1 MTYPHD
7 SGGGFN
13 MYDYRRGESILGAFV
28 LGGLV
33 GAALG
38 LLFSPRSGRENREY
52 IAAKANEYWGEGKE
66 FYETNRAKVV
76 EETEEIRAKI
86 DAARDRLKDQV
97 ETVSQQAKDKVH
109 EITPQAKDAVYKAG
123 STVKSGV
130 ETAEVKAQG
139 VIDKLAE
146 KTAPAVAP
154 VEAAA
159 EAPLTE

>member
-1 MTYPHD
+1 
-7 SGGGFN
+7 

-86 DAARDRLKDQV
+86 DAARDRLKEQV
-97 ETVSQQAKDKVH
+97 ETVSQQAKDRVA
-109 EITPQAKDAVYKAG
+109 EIAPQAKDAVSKAG
-123 STVKSGV
+123 ASVRSGV
-130 ETAEVKAQG
+130 DTAEIKAQG
-139 VIDKLAE
+139 VLDKLAE
-146 KTAPAVAP
+146 KTAPVIVP
-154 VEAAA
+154 VEASAV
-159 EAPLTE
+159 APLTE

>member
-1 MTYPHD
+1 
-7 SGGGFN
+7 

-38 LLFSPRSGRENREY
+38 LLFSPRSGRENREF
-52 IAAKANEYWGEGKE
+52 IAAKANEYWGEGRE

-97 ETVSQQAKDKVH
+97 ETVSQQAKEKVH
-109 EITPQAKDAVYKAG
+109 DITPQAKDAVYKAG
-123 STVKSGV
+123 STVKSSV
-130 ETAEVKAQG
+130 DTAETKAQD
-139 VIDKLAE
+139 VLDKLAE
-146 KTAPAVAP
+146 KTAPVVAP
-154 VEAAA
+154 IEPAA